1 MQNEMDIT
9 SLEAKVHT
17 DSTLELNGLLAR
29 FGLEGFRPLQKEAI
43 TTVLG
48 RKDCLVLMPTG
59 GGKSLCYQL
68 PSLVLEGCT
77 VVVSPL
83 IALMKDQADSVN
95 KKLKHEHY
103 AHVLNSSIPAGKQT
117 EIKGKVHE
125 GETKLIYVS
134 PEWLSVEANQVFLD
148 SINPPLIAIDEAHCV
163 SEWGHDFRPE
173 YRNIRKYL
181 SGLSKQPTIICLTA
195 TATPF
200 VQQDIIDN
208 LKLKDV
214 NVFKASFN
222 RPNLSYFIQPK
233 LPQAALHQAIA
244 KEVLQHPQKTGIIYC
259 MYRKT
264 TEEVAEMLQNN
275 GIKAMAYH
283 GGLPTKARME
293 VQNAFTSGQV
303 HVVVAT
309 IAFGMGIDKA
319 DVRFVI
325 HHDLPKSIENYYQE
339 TGRAGRD
346 GKPSRCLGFY
356 SEKDVKSYARRFK
369 DLNEGERQRA
379 SQLLESMHDF
389 VLSGTCRRAFVLRYF
404 GEKINHNTCLEDNSC
419 DNCAK
424 KHETTDLQEMAKEV
438 LAWMNDNTPN
448 GTSKKMIQTLLLG
461 RTTPAITTAKFE
473 QSSIFG
479 IGKTLRPNSI
489 RELIEMALNV
499 GVLQR
504 DPSNPL
510 NVLPG
515 EWSKENLSS
524 TSFSVSLQQRVDRPK
539 ASIEPTFHQDLFD
552 LLKDSCKRK
561 AESLNIPSFLVF
573 SDATLK
579 ETATYLPTTP
589 ENFLAV
595 QGVSDRKSR
604 KFGQSVL
611 PIVQQ
616 FTKDNDLEANLSIQ
630 TKGVMKK
637 SAQKVKLIEM
647 IDKKMTLDALEG
659 FLGGDQD
666 HVINE
671 LETIVMA
678 GTKLNVQHLFSEE
691 VDEELYDE
699 MWDFYRDLEEDQLG
713 PLEEEFDEEEIPEHT
728 LRLVRLQFHAMHGL

>member
-9 SLEAKVHT
+9 PLEAKVNT
-17 DSTLELNGLLAR
+17 DSSLELTKLLAR
-29 FGLEGFRPLQKEAI
+29 FGLDGFRPLQKEAI
-43 TTVLG
+43 TAVLKG
-48 RKDCLVLMPTG
+48 KDCLVLMPTG

-68 PSLVLEGCT
+68 PSLALDGCT

-95 KKLKHEHY
+95 KKLEHEHY
-103 AHVLNSSIPAGKQT
+103 AHVLNSSIATGKQT
-117 EIKGKVHE
+117 QIKAKVHD

-134 PEWLSVEANQVFLD
+134 PEWLSVEGNQAFLD
-148 SINPPLIAIDEAHCV
+148 SINVPLIAIDEAHCV

-173 YRNIRKYL
+173 YRNIRRYL

-208 LKLKDV
+208 LKLQGV
-214 NVFKASFN
+214 RVFKASFN
-222 RPNLSYFIQPK
+222 RPNLSYAIQPK

-244 KEVLQHPQKTGIIYC
+244 KEVLQHPKETGIIYC

-283 GGLPTKARME
+283 GGLPNKSRVE
-293 VQNAFTSGQV
+293 IQNDFTSGKV

-346 GKPSRCLGFY
+346 GKSSRCLGFY

-404 GEKINHNTCLEDNSC
+404 GEKIEHSSCLENNTC

-424 KHETTDLQEMAKEV
+424 KHETKDLQGMAKEL
-438 LAWMNDNTPN
+438 LAWMSENTPN
-448 GTSKKMIQTLLLG
+448 GTTKKMIQTLLLG

-479 IGKTLRPNSI
+479 LGKTLRPNSI

-499 GVLQR
+499 GVLRR
-504 DPSNPL
+504 DPNNPL

-515 EWSKENLSS
+515 KWSKENLSS
-524 TSFSVSLQQRVDRPK
+524 SSFSVSLQQRVDRPQSNSE
-539 ASIEPTFHQDLFD
+539 ATFHRDLYD
-552 LLKDSCKRK
+552 LLKASCKRK

-573 SDATLK
+573 SDAALR
-579 ETATYLPTTP
+579 ETATYLPTNP

-616 FTKDNDLEANLSIQ
+616 YTKDNDLASNLSMQ
-630 TKGVMKK
+630 TKGVIKK

-671 LETIVMA
+671 LETIIMA
-678 GTKLNVQHLFSEE
+678 GTKLNVEHLFSEE

-699 MWDFYRDLEEDQLG
+699 MWNFYRDLEEDQLG

-728 LRLVRLQFHAMHGL
+728 LRLIRLQFHAMHGL

>member
-9 SLEAKVHT
+9 SHEAKVHT

-181 SGLSKQPTIICLTA
+181 SGLSNQPTIICLTA

-552 LLKDSCKRK
+552 LLKASCKRK

-573 SDATLK
+573 SDAALK

-691 VDEELYDE
+691 VDDELYDE

>member
-9 SLEAKVHT
+9 PLEAKVNT
-17 DSTLELNGLLAR
+17 DFSTELTELLAR
-29 FGLEGFRPLQKEAI
+29 FGLEGFRRLQQEAI
-43 TTVLG
+43 TAVLRG
-48 RKDCLVLMPTG
+48 KDSLVLMPTG

-68 PSLVLEGCT
+68 PSLALNGCT

-95 KKLKHEHY
+95 KKLMQEHY

-181 SGLSKQPTIICLTA
+181 SGLSNQPTIICLTA

-244 KEVLQHPQKTGIIYC
+244 KEVLQHPQETGIIYC

-283 GGLPTKARME
+283 GGLPTKERME
-293 VQNAFTSGQV
+293 VQNAFTSGKV

-404 GEKINHNTCLEDNSC
+404 GEKVEHNSCLENNTC
-419 DNCAK
+419 DNCAQ

-438 LAWMNDNTPN
+438 LAWMNEHTPN

-499 GVLQR
+499 GVLQP

-510 NVLPG
+510 SVLPG

-524 TSFSVSLQQRVDRPK
+524 TSFSVSLQQRIDRPK

-552 LLKDSCKRK
+552 LLKASCKRK
-561 AESLNIPSFLVF
+561 ADSLNIPSFLVF
-573 SDATLK
+573 SDAALK

-616 FTKDNDLEANLSIQ
+616 FTKDNNLEANLSIQ

>member
-9 SLEAKVHT
+9 PLEAKVNT
-17 DSTLELNGLLAR
+17 DSSLELTELLAR
-29 FGLEGFRPLQKEAI
+29 FGLDRFRPLQKEAI
-43 TTVLG
+43 TAVLRG
-48 RKDCLVLMPTG
+48 KDSLVLMPTG

-68 PSLVLEGCT
+68 PSLALNGCT

-95 KKLKHEHY
+95 KKLKREHY
-103 AHVLNSSIPAGKQT
+103 AHVLNSSISAGKQT
-117 EIKGKVHE
+117 EIKAKVHE
-125 GETKLIYVS
+125 GETNLIYVS
-134 PEWLSVEANQVFLD
+134 PEWLSVEGNQAFLD
-148 SINPPLIAIDEAHCV
+148 SIDVPLIAIDEAHCV

-181 SGLSKQPTIICLTA
+181 SGLSNQPTIICLTA

-222 RPNLSYFIQPK
+222 RPNLSYFIKPK

-244 KEVLQHPQKTGIIYC
+244 KEVLKHPQETGIIYC

-283 GGLPTKARME
+283 GGLPTKERIE
-293 VQNAFTSGQV
+293 IQNAFTAGKV

-404 GEKINHNTCLEDNSC
+404 GEKVEHNSCLENNTC
-419 DNCAK
+419 DNCAQK
-424 KHETTDLQEMAKEV
+424 YETTDLQEMAREV
-438 LAWMNDNTPN
+438 LSWMNNNTPK
-448 GTSKKMIQTLLLG
+448 GASKKMIQTLLLG

-473 QSSIFG
+473 ESSIFG
-479 IGKTLRPNSI
+479 LGKTLRPNSI

-515 EWSKENLSS
+515 KWSNENLSPS
-524 TSFSVSLQQRVDRPK
+524 SFSVSLQKHIDRPK
-539 ASIEPTFHQDLFD
+539 ASNEITFHQDLYD
-552 LLKDSCKRK
+552 MLKASCRRK

-573 SDATLK
+573 SDAALK

-604 KFGQSVL
+604 KFGQFVL
-611 PIVQQ
+611 PVVQQ
-616 FTKDNDLEANLSIQ
+616 FTIDNDLEANLSIQ

-699 MWDFYRDLEEDQLG
+699 MWDFYRGLKEDQLG
-713 PLEEEFDEEEIPEHT
+713 PLEEEFDEEEIPEHI

>member
-1 MQNEMDIT
+1 MQNEIDIT
-9 SLEAKVHT
+9 PLEAKVNT
-17 DSTLELNGLLAR
+17 DSSLELTELLAR
-29 FGLEGFRPLQKEAI
+29 FGLEGFRPLQQEAI
-43 TTVLG
+43 TAVLKG
-48 RKDCLVLMPTG
+48 KDSLVLMPTG

-68 PSLVLEGCT
+68 PSLALNGCT

-103 AHVLNSSIPAGKQT
+103 AHVLNSSISAGKQT
-117 EIKGKVHE
+117 EIKAKVH
-125 GETKLIYVS
+125 GSETKLIYVS
-134 PEWLSVEANQVFLD
+134 PEWLSVEGNQAFLE
-148 SINPPLIAIDEAHCV
+148 SIDVPLIAIDEAHCV

-181 SGLSKQPTIICLTA
+181 SGLSNQPTIICLTA

-208 LKLKDV
+208 LKLKEV
-214 NVFKASFN
+214 TIFKASFN

-244 KEVLQHPQKTGIIYC
+244 KEVLKHPQETGIIYC

-283 GGLPTKARME
+283 GGLPTKERME
-293 VQNAFTSGQV
+293 VQNAFTSGKV

-379 SQLLESMHDF
+379 SHLLESMHDF

-404 GEKINHNTCLEDNSC
+404 GEKVEHNSCLKNNTC
-419 DNCAK
+419 DNCAQ

-438 LAWMNDNTPN
+438 LSWMNKNSPK
-448 GTSKKMIQTLLLG
+448 GASKKMIQTLLLG

-473 QSSIFG
+473 ESSIFG
-479 IGKTLRPNSI
+479 LGKTLRPNSI

-515 EWSKENLSS
+515 KWSNENLSS
-524 TSFSVSLQQRVDRPK
+524 SSFSVSLQQHVDRPK
-539 ASIEPTFHQDLFD
+539 ASNEATFHQDLYD
-552 LLKDSCKRK
+552 LLKASCKRK

-573 SDATLK
+573 SDAALK
-579 ETATYLPTTP
+579 ETATCLPTTP

-713 PLEEEFDEEEIPEHT
+713 PLEEEFDEEEIPEHI

>member
-43 TTVLG
+43 STVLG

-59 GGKSLCYQL
+59 GGKTLCYQL
-68 PSLVLEGCT
+68 PSLVFEGCT

-117 EIKGKVHE
+117 EIKDKVHE

-181 SGLSKQPTIICLTA
+181 SGLSNQPTIICLTA

-200 VQQDIIDN
+200 VQKDIIDN

-244 KEVLQHPQKTGIIYC
+244 KEVLQHPQETGIIYC

-293 VQNAFTSGQV
+293 VQNAFTSGKV

-438 LAWMNDNTPN
+438 LAWMNENTPN

-489 RELIEMALNV
+489 RELIEMAINV
-499 GVLQR
+499 GVLLR

-539 ASIEPTFHQDLFD
+539 ANSEPTFHQDLFD
-552 LLKDSCKRK
+552 LLKASCKRK

-573 SDATLK
+573 SDAALK

-595 QGVSDRKSR
+595 QGVSNRKSR

-647 IDKKMTLDALEG
+647 VDKKMTLDALEG

-678 GTKLNVQHLFSEE
+678 GTKLNLQHLFSEE

>member
-9 SLEAKVHT
+9 SLEAKVQT
-17 DSTLELNGLLAR
+17 DASLALNVLLAR
-29 FGLEGFRPLQKEAI
+29 FGLDGFRPLQKEAI
-43 TTVLG
+43 CAVLEG
-48 RKDCLVLMPTG
+48 KDCLVLMPTG

-68 PSLVLEGCT
+68 PSLALEGCT
-77 VVVSPL
+77 VVISPL

-95 KKLKHEHY
+95 KRLEQKHY
-103 AHVLNSSIPAGKQT
+103 AHVLNSSIPARKQA
-117 EIKGKVHE
+117 EIKAKVQD

-134 PEWLSVEANQVFLD
+134 PEWLSVEANQAFLY
-148 SINPPLIAIDEAHCV
+148 SINLPLIAIDEAHCV

-181 SGLSKQPTIICLTA
+181 GGLIKQPSIICLTA

-208 LKLKDV
+208 LKLRDV

-233 LPQAALHQAIA
+233 LPQAALHKAIA
-244 KEVLQHPQKTGIIYC
+244 KEVLQHPQETGIIYC

-283 GGLPTKARME
+283 GGLPTKSRMD
-293 VQNAFTSGQV
+293 VQNAFTSGQA

-309 IAFGMGIDKA
+309 IAFGMGIDKP

-379 SQLLESMHDF
+379 SQMLESMHDF

-404 GEKINHNTCLEDNSC
+404 GEKIEYNSCLENNTC

-424 KHETTDLQEMAKEV
+424 KHDTTDLQEMAKEV
-438 LAWMNDNTPN
+438 LTWMNKNTPN
-448 GTSKKMIQTLLLG
+448 GASKKMIQTLLLG
-461 RTTPAITTAKFE
+461 RTNPAITTAKFE

-479 IGKTLRPNSI
+479 LGKTLRPNSI
-489 RELIEMALNV
+489 RELIEMALNAS
-499 GVLQR
+499 VLRR
-504 DPSNPL
+504 DPKNPL

-515 EWSKENLSS
+515 KWSKENLSPL
-524 TSFSVSLQQRVDRPK
+524 SFSVSLQQSIDRPQ
-539 ASIEPTFHQDLFD
+539 ASNEANFHQDLYD
-552 LLKDSCKRK
+552 LLKASCKRK
-561 AESLNIPSFLVF
+561 AESLNIPGFLVF
-573 SDATLK
+573 SDAALR

-604 KFGQSVL
+604 KFGQSIL

-616 FTKDNDLEANLSIQ
+616 FTKDNNLEPNLSIQ
-630 TKGVMKK
+630 TKGVIKK

-659 FLGGDQD
+659 FLGGDQS
-666 HVINE
+666 HVVNE
-671 LETIVMA
+671 LETIIMA
-678 GTKLNVQHLFSEE
+678 GTKLNVQYLFSEE
-691 VDEELYDE
+691 IDEELYDE